1 MLQPSLAGA
10 VVVGDATW
18 PTRFVRSVPRA
29 NRVAKSY
36 LVRSTALGAPFTAT
50 VVPVYA
56 TGAVEHDNVAAKTYL
71 QSLKLKTL
79 KGPGVTSEIAIR
91 LKT

>member
-1 MLQPSLAGA
+1 MLQPSLVGA

-18 PTRFVRSVPRA
+18 PTRYVRSVPRA
-29 NRVAKSY
+29 NRVKQSY
-36 LVRSTALGAPFTAT
+36 LARSTALGAPFTAT

-56 TGAVEHDNVAAKTYL
+56 TGAVEHDNAAAKTYL
-71 QSLKLKTL
+71 QGLKLRTL
-79 KGPGVTSEIAIR
+79 KGPGVTTEIAIR